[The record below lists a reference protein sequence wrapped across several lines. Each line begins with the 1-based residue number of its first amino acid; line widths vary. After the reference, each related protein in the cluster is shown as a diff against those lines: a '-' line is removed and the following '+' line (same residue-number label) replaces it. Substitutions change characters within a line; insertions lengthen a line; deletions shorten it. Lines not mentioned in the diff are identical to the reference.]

1 MAQIRHLAIKT
12 KDPERQARFYE
23 DVFDLKVIHRAEN
36 AVYMS
41 DGWLTLALLPNR
53 GNAAPNGINHFG
65 FVVDD
70 MADIEERLSRFN
82 EPLTGRPANRFAERR
97 TMDLDGNLID
107 VSVAGYEPAA
117 TNQA

>member
-12 KDPERQARFYE
+12 KDPERQARFYAE
-23 DVFDLKVIHRAEN
+23 VFDLRVIHRAEN

-53 GNAAPNGINHFG
+53 GNAAPSGLNHFG

-82 EPLTGRPANRFAERR
+82 EPLSGRPANRFAERR
-97 TMDLDGNLID
+97 TMDPDGNLID
-107 VSVAGYEPAA
+107 VSVGGYEPVAIGES
-117 TNQA
+117 